1 MENNKATAPIQKNNK
16 QAKMRIEKKQTKKL
30 SKSNINNPLNQKK
43 MATTNIYLNF
53 NGNCEEAFNFYKSV
67 FGTEFSYIGR
77 FGEMPEDELNKVN
90 DADKNNWYRRL
101 DRPLILQ
108 LLPL

>member
-43 MATTNIYLNF
+43 WQQRIF
-53 NGNCEEAFNFYKSV
+53 
-67 FGTEFSYIGR
+67 I
-77 FGEMPEDELNKVN
+77 
-90 DADKNNWYRRL
+90 
-101 DRPLILQ
+101 
-108 LLPL
+108 